1 MGLNLYVYPVTKKVF
16 TYKEEAYETTGRLY
30 FFFSL
35 NFDIVVFE
43 IYLFSKRNEMLI
55 FYRKDSNNVSLVLT
69 QCCFS

>member
-1 MGLNLYVYPVTKKVF
+1 MFILLQRRYLHIRKKHMKPLVDF
-16 TYKEEAYETTGRLY
+16 

-43 IYLFSKRNEMLI
+43 IYLFSNRNEMLI